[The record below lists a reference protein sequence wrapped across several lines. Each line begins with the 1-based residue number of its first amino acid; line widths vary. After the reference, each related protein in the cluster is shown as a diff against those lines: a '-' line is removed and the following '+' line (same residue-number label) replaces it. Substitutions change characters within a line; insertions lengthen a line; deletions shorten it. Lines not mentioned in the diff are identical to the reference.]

1 MTHGIVLL
9 YAGALALLLV
19 ALSLNVVRLRWKHRV
34 GIGTGNVE
42 ELECAAR
49 AQANFAEYVPLAL
62 LVLALLEASGLAG
75 WSVHALGLALLV
87 GRLLHAVGLSGSSGP
102 SRARQIGI
110 LLTWLVLVVGGLV
123 AIVRAGSAVLA

>member
-1 MTHGIVLL
+1 MTHAIVLI

-42 ELECAAR
+42 PLECAIR

-62 LVLALLEASGLAG
+62 IVLALLESSGFAG
-75 WSVHALGLALLV
+75 WAMHALGAGLLL

-102 SRARQIGI
+102 SRARQAGT
-110 LLTWLVLVVGGLV
+110 LLTWLVLVIGGVSALV
-123 AIVRAGSAVLA
+123 YAIV